1 MSKVRWAWAP
11 MIAGAALA
19 LGATLPAG
27 AAGQEPYRV
36 RGTLESVESDKLT
49 VNTREG
55 ETLDVSLTDDTRVL
69 VVRPASLQDIKQ
81 GDYVGLTSVDSG
93 DRRVAISAHIFAD
106 DLRGTA
112 EGHVPWDLVKEPN
125 TMTNAT
131 VAEIEEVGD
140 QRELKVSYKQGEGEQ
155 ATEGSQTIYVPED
168 LSVVKMEKAP
178 DRSVLAP
185 GKDAF
190 LVVRDQADGSRSVVA
205 VVVGEEGATP
215 PM

>member
-1 MSKVRWAWAP
+1 MRKLKCALTL

-19 LGATLPAG
+19 FGATLSAD
-27 AAGQEPYRV
+27 ADEQAPYRV
-36 RGTLESVESDKLT
+36 RGTLESVEADKLT
-49 VNTREG
+49 VDTREG
-55 ETLDVSLTDDTRVL
+55 EALDVTLTDDTRVM
-69 VVRPASLQDIKQ
+69 VVRPASLDDIKQ

-112 EGHVPWDLVKEPN
+112 EGHGPWDLVKEPN

-131 VAEIEEVGD
+131 VAEVEEVGD
-140 QRELKVSYKQGEGEQ
+140 QRELKVSYRQGEGEQ
-155 ATEGSQTIYVPED
+155 KTEGSQAIYVPDD
-168 LSVVKMEKAP
+168 LSVVKMAKAS
-178 DRSVLAP
+178 DRSVLEP
-185 GKDAF
+185 GKQAF
-190 LVVRDQADGSRSVVA
+190 LVVRDEADGSRAALA

>member
-1 MSKVRWAWAP
+1 MKKQGWAWTLV
-11 MIAGAALA
+11 IAGAALA
-19 LGATLPAG
+19 LGATPPSG
-27 AAGQEPYRV
+27 ADERPYRV
-36 RGTLESVESDKLT
+36 RGTLESVAGDELAVK
-49 VNTREG
+49 TREG
-55 ETLDVSLTDDTRVL
+55 EALDLKLQDDTRVMI
-69 VVRPASLQDIKQ
+69 VRPASLDDIKQ

-190 LVVRDQADGSRSVVA
+190 LVVRDEADGSRSVIA

>member
-1 MSKVRWAWAP
+1 

-19 LGATLPAG
+19 IGATLPVW
-27 AAGQEPYRV
+27 AAEQAPYRV
-36 RGTLESVESDKLT
+36 RGTLESVEGDKLR
-49 VNTREG
+49 VDTREG
-55 ETLDVSLTDDTRVL
+55 ETLDLTLTGDTRVL
-69 VVRPASLQDIKQ
+69 VVRPASLDDIKQ

-93 DRRVAISAHIFAD
+93 GKRVAISAHIFAD

-112 EGHVPWDLVKEPN
+112 EGHGPWDLVKEPN

-131 VAEIEEVGD
+131 VAEVEEVGD

-155 ATEGSQTIYVPED
+155 KAEGSQTIYVPDD
-168 LSVVKMEKAP
+168 LSVVKMEKAS
-178 DRSVLAP
+178 DRSVLEP
-185 GKDAF
+185 GRRAF
-190 LVVRDQADGSRSVVA
+190 LVVRDDADGSRNVLA